1 MAVAITNTRRVIRR
15 EIKLATVIL
24 TSSRVLEAEVLQGF
38 RGAAI
43 EACCRL
49 IVVPLLGEIALRNPG
64 RGPVTRRL
72 RLVEGALCICE
83 RGLRR
88 FEKVPLKE

>member
-1 MAVAITNTRRVIRR
+1 MAVAITNTRKVIRR

-24 TSSRVLEAEVLQGF
+24 TSSQVFEAEVLQGF

-43 EACCRL
+43 EAGCLL
-49 IVVPLLGEIALRNPG
+49 IVVPLLGEITLRDPG
-64 RGPVTRRL
+64 CGPVTRRL
-72 RLVEGALCICE
+72 RLLEGALRIRE

-88 FEKVPLKE
+88 FEKVPLEE